1 MDDSRPVG
9 VADVGVAAAAAV
21 VVVVVVVDPR
31 EVFTFCELI
40 LIGLFVIFL
49 LSGVEPSMFVVFKLS

>member
-21 VVVVVVVDPR
+21 VVVVVDPR

-40 LIGLFVIFL
+40 LIGLFVMFL
-49 LSGVEPSMFVVFKLS
+49 LSGVEPSMFVVFILS

>member
-21 VVVVVVVDPR
+21 VVVVVVDPR

-40 LIGLFVIFL
+40 LIGLFVMFL
-49 LSGVEPSMFVVFKLS
+49 LSGVEPSMFVVFILS

>member
-21 VVVVVVVDPR
+21 VVVVVVDPR

-40 LIGLFVIFL
+40 LIGLFVMFL